1 MMRVS
6 VAVAASLMALGVA
19 QADPT
24 SQKRAD
30 ELFAEGRKLIE
41 KHDDAAACGKFNEAI
56 KLDPDAAGTMLNL
69 GLCNQNLKKY
79 RLALYWFR
87 KAQARAHETNLPE
100 YEQAAGQRTRDLAS
114 LVAVIKIELSGST
127 PADAHVT
134 LDGDEISSADYLH
147 VEIDG
152 GHHTIEAH
160 APGHLP
166 QRQEIDVEGKGGNTV
181 TINLVTGDDTVV
193 VDTGAGRRKI
203 AVITAATGGALM
215 ITSGIISLIARREYN
230 KTLDNI
236 RAMTPGWSVGTA
248 CPVADTALCAHAN
261 DQQKLAS
268 HWGTPMFI
276 GGALLVGVATYVYL
290 TAPQAER
297 VQRTAFIPTLSPDG
311 IGLTA
316 VGRF

>member
-6 VAVAASLMALGVA
+6 VAVAALLMGLGVA

-41 KHDDAAACGKFNEAI
+41 KHDDLGACGKFNEAI

-114 LVAVIKIELSGST
+114 LVAIIKIELSATT
-127 PADAHVT
+127 PSDAHVT
-134 LDGDEISSADYLH
+134 LDGDEIAPADYLH

-181 TINLVTGDDTVV
+181 TVNLVTGDDTVV

-203 AVITAATGGALM
+203 AIITASAGGALM
-215 ITSGIISLIARREYN
+215 ITSGIISLVARNRYTKILKDN
-230 KTLDNI
+230 GLMAGVPCPLDKTVECNQ
-236 RAMTPGWSVGTA
+236 
-248 CPVADTALCAHAN
+248 AN

-276 GGALLVGVATYVYL
+276 GGAVLVGVATYVYL

-297 VQRTAFIPTLSPDG
+297 VQRTAFVPTLSPDG
-311 IGLTA
+311 IGLAA

>member
-6 VAVAASLMALGVA
+6 VAVAAFLMALGVA
-19 QADPT
+19 QADPA

-41 KHDDAAACGKFNEAI
+41 KHDDIGACGKFNEAI

-69 GLCNQNLKKY
+69 GLCNQNLEKY

-100 YEQAAGQRTRDLAS
+100 YEQAAGQRTKDLVG
-114 LVAVIKIELSGST
+114 LVAVIKIELSATT

-134 LDGDEISSADYLH
+134 LDGDEISPADYLH
-147 VEIDG
+147 VEIDT

-160 APGHLP
+160 AAGHLP
-166 QRQEIDVEGKGGNTV
+166 SRQELDVEGKGGNTV
-181 TINLVTGDDTVV
+181 TIHLVAGDDTMV
-193 VDTGAGRRKI
+193 VDQGAGRRKI
-203 AVITAATGGALM
+203 AIITAATGGALM
-215 ITSGIISLIARREYN
+215 ITSGIISLVARNRYKKILE
-230 KTLDNI
+230 DNPTI
-236 RAMTPGWSVGTA
+236 QVGTP
-248 CPVADTALCAHAN
+248 CPDGLTAQCNQAN
-261 DQQKLAS
+261 DEQKLAS

-276 GGALLVGVATYVYL
+276 AGAALVGIATYVYL

-297 VQRTAFIPTLSPDG
+297 VQRTAFVPTVSPDG
-311 IGLTA
+311 IGLVA

>member
-6 VAVAASLMALGVA
+6 VAVAAFLIGLGVA

-41 KHDDAAACGKFNEAI
+41 KHDDVGACEKFNEAI

-100 YEQAAGQRTRDLAS
+100 YEQAAGQRTRDLAN
-114 LVAVIKIELSGST
+114 LIAVIKIELSATT

-134 LDGDEISSADYLH
+134 LDGDEIPPSDYLH
-147 VEIDG
+147 VEIDN
-152 GHHTIEAH
+152 GHHTIEAR

-166 QRQEIDVEGKGGNTV
+166 QRQELDVEGKGGNTV
-181 TINLVTGDDTVV
+181 TINLVAGDDTMI
-193 VDTGAGRRKI
+193 VDEGAGRRKI
-203 AVITAATGGALM
+203 AIITAATGGALM
-215 ITSGIISLIARREYN
+215 ITSGIISLVARREYN
-230 KTLDNI
+230 KTLDDI
-236 RAMTPGWSVGTA
+236 RAMTPGWTPGTQ
-248 CPVADTALCAHAN
+248 CPIEDTALCNHAN

-276 GGALLVGVATYVYL
+276 GGAALVGIATYVYL
-290 TAPQAER
+290 SAPQAER
-297 VQRTAFIPTLSPDG
+297 VQRTAFVPTLSPDS

-316 VGRF
+316 VGQF